1 MLLWLFDNC
10 KRVFIGLKLKDGISG
25 LIAFGEWKCIDEIK
39 SCAASCLWF
48 LGDILW
54 LTSLISCSDVKS
66 DIYITV
72 KNQFDEKYNESN
84 SKLLSYFHHFYHLKK
99 VLLE

>member
-72 KNQFDEKYNESN
+72 KNQFDLMKSIMKATQ
-84 SKLLSYFHHFYHLKK
+84 SFYLISITSII
-99 VLLE
+99 